1 MCAVNARDAVMQ
13 RPAVPLAEACSS
25 GQPATVAATTTE
37 ITFGTYRP
45 PPQPKNVGTTA
56 EVLELREK
64 VAFLTSQL
72 VNSERSLQAEK
83 DVFMA
88 SISRVSFER
97 ISKLQEELEAS
108 KAEIVQLR
116 STVAASEA
124 AEAVEAATEA
134 VVEAAAE
141 AEARVSAW
149 GHRAHHSEPT
159 SPQLPTTPRRDAETS
174 PAEEELRRRV
184 MDLEARLTASKE
196 DTASARETVHAR
208 DDEIKKLSE
217 TAKRLSEA
225 LRQRAGETE
234 LLKKDLSDEQAF
246 SQGLATN
253 KSALEDQLAEAH
265 RRMATLTHERNDAGR
280 GARSMAQELLTLRPT
295 AIELEVW
302 RLWMD
307 TEIRTMT
314 RVGKE
319 LGNDAFSKAAF
330 QFVKKYKNGE
340 AEEWVSN
347 VVKNRNEALNRAYG
361 APPSAQDG
369 ELPNAMK
376 IMYVVNKNAAP
387 GDSNIPQVV
396 AVPPNAQK

>member
-13 RPAVPLAEACSS
+13 RPTVPLAEACCS
-25 GQPATVAATTTE
+25 GQPAAAAAAATTTE

-45 PPQPKNVGTTA
+45 PPQPKYVVSNT

-64 VAFLTSQL
+64 IAFLTSQL
-72 VNSERSLQAEK
+72 VNSERALQAEK
-83 DVFMA
+83 DEFMA

-97 ISKLQEELEAS
+97 ISRLQEELEAS

-116 STVAASEA
+116 SAVAVA
-124 AEAVEAATEA
+124 
-134 VVEAAAE
+134 EAAAE
-141 AEARVSAW
+141 AAAKAAADVETRAAA
-149 GHRAHHSEPT
+149 GGPRAHHPEPT
-159 SPQLPTTPRRDAETS
+159 PPQLPTTPRRDAEPS

-184 MDLEARLTASKE
+184 ADLEARLTASKE

-208 DDEIKKLSE
+208 DDEIKKVSE

-225 LRQRAGETE
+225 LRQRSGETE
-234 LLKKDLSDEQAF
+234 LLKKDLADEQAF
-246 SQGLATN
+246 SQGLAAN
-253 KSALEDQLAEAH
+253 KSALEEQLAEAH
-265 RRMATLTHERNDAGR
+265 KRMAELTHERNDCGR
-280 GARSMAQELLTLRPT
+280 DARFMAQELLTLRPT

-307 TEIRTMT
+307 TEMRTMT

-340 AEEWVSN
+340 AEEWVAK
-347 VVKNRNEALNRAYG
+347 VVTNRNEALNRAYG
-361 APPSAQDG
+361 APPSSPDG
-369 ELPNAMK
+369 ELPDAMK

-396 AVPPNAQK
+396 AVPLSNQK